1 LKKKKKLKTKKITSL
16 WFIGKRL
23 EISIKYLVLVVVRI
37 LTGVIVRERK
47 KKNKILH
54 RKMIILNYCLPAY
67 NYKEWD
73 YLLKNHDVSME
84 YPPSHLHLNIDV
96 TRLTPDDVDWMK
108 IYCRDQLTEI
118 IPEIKK
124 HNERLR
130 NYKLK
135 MQKMNPPKIMT
146 KVKKK

>member
-1 LKKKKKLKTKKITSL
+1 MKLI
-16 WFIGKRL
+16 L
-23 EISIKYLVLVVVRI
+23 EYLAHAVVRI
-37 LTGVIVRERK
+37 LIGVSARIGR
-47 KKNKILH
+47 KNKILN

-73 YLLKNHDVSME
+73 YLLKNYDVSME

-96 TRLTPDDVDWMK
+96 TRLTRDDVDWMK
-108 IYCRDQLTEI
+108 INCRDQLTEI
-118 IPEIKK
+118 TPEIKK

-130 NYKLK
+130 NYKLT

-146 KVKKK
+146 KVKKMKN

>member
-1 LKKKKKLKTKKITSL
+1 LKKKKKLKTKKKTFL
-16 WFIGKRL
+16 WFLGKRA
-23 EISIKYLVLVVVRI
+23 EISIKYLVLAVVRI
-37 LTGVIVRERK
+37 LTGVSARIR

-54 RKMIILNYCLPAY
+54 RKMIILNYCLPAC

-96 TRLTPDDVDWMK
+96 TRLTQDDVDWMK
-108 IYCRDQLTEI
+108 INCRGQLKEI

-130 NYKLK
+130 NYKSK

-146 KVKKK
+146 KVKK